1 MELLLQ
7 ALAELPAP
15 LGLQVLVVLIIAA
28 IMRITKV
35 AANVV
40 RTSNKEVRLNKEVT
54 AAPALVSNKLT
65 AVPVALLLA
74 VTTVTATPLAA
85 QVGVKVLAPV
95 LPALQE
101 AQVPVDLQAPQ
112 EAVAVAAAVLPLVL
126 VDHLAALVAAQ
137 EEDDSKN

>member
-1 MELLLQ
+1 MELLPL

-15 LGLQVLVVLIIAA
+15 LELQVLVVLITAVT
-28 IMRITKV
+28 MPITKV
-35 AANVV
+35 AANAV

-54 AAPALVSNKLT
+54 AAPALDSNKLT

-74 VTTVTATPLAA
+74 ATTVIATPLAA

-95 LPALQE
+95 LLALQE
-101 AQVPVDLQAPQ
+101 AQVPADLQAPQ

-137 EEDDSKN
+137 EEDDNKN